1 MIPSVGECFPAIHA
15 DMKHHHRTTRLAREH
30 YRTRLGHVARTAR
43 PVNRER
49 AVDSFLQPAR
59 HHREPSQSAARRT
72 SLRCTKSQP
81 LDHLARPLPIESRG
95 VHHHRSVIAMPPN
108 NRNNDAMPERPNAP
122 LPRSVHALGMLPP
135 EHFVSQC
142 RSPHLSSSEP
152 FSLPPAIAKRTAF
165 FGVRRLVYPG
175 PRKAGAFTA
184 ECHATGAA
192 VAGIVAC
199 LTLATIFLAAL
210 CLPPSVRT
218 DQPTY
223 DTVGTIEGEDVS
235 VQGPLNIEV
244 VQGRTRTI
252 LRSGSDVRVKSGQAR
267 IDLVEGGQIAVC
279 GPAHLSVLKSVN
291 LLTVALDTGTIHAR
305 IERQPTLT
313 IYTAQIQAKP
323 IAIGDAPQDA
333 LVGFDQTGAMCIRA
347 DSGAVRVE
355 QQLTA
360 QTIIV
365 PQNGEVLITN
375 GQLEGLRSGV
385 THCSCELQ
393 LAKTLTTTPPQSEVS
408 RLPTSEEMQG
418 ASRLASKAPEP
429 SLAPSKPAPSK
440 PAAKEGP
447 VYQ

>member
-1 MIPSVGECFPAIHA
+1 M
-15 DMKHHHRTTRLAREH
+15 
-30 YRTRLGHVARTAR
+30 
-43 PVNRER
+43 
-49 AVDSFLQPAR
+49 
-59 HHREPSQSAARRT
+59 
-72 SLRCTKSQP
+72 
-81 LDHLARPLPIESRG
+81 
-95 VHHHRSVIAMPPN
+95 
-108 NRNNDAMPERPNAP
+108 
-122 LPRSVHALGMLPP
+122 
-135 EHFVSQC
+135 
-142 RSPHLSSSEP
+142 
-152 FSLPPAIAKRTAF
+152 
-165 FGVRRLVYPG
+165 
-175 PRKAGAFTA
+175 A
-184 ECHATGAA
+184 ECHAKDVTVGR
-192 VAGIVAC
+192 IVAC
-199 LTLATIFLAAL
+199 LTLTAILLGAL

-218 DQPTY
+218 DQPSY
-223 DTVGTIEGEDVS
+223 DTVGAIEGEDVS
-235 VQGPLNIEV
+235 VQGPQNIEV

-375 GQLEGLRSGV
+375 GQLEGLHSGV

-393 LAKTLTTTPPQSEVS
+393 LAKTLTATPPQNEVT
-408 RLPTSEEMQG
+408 RLPTSEEMQE

-429 SLAPSKPAPSK
+429 SLAPSRPAPPK
-440 PAAKEGP
+440 PVAKEGP
-447 VYQ
+447 VYQVFMPPLSYDASAKVQRDNFDPQLIVLVRRVRVRPSLVFQGSVKDAPAVARNTSPATPAKTPEPPQSQQTQQKNQQTNTSVFARIRAFFRSLFS